1 MIKGINRQVIEVT
14 EIGNAY
20 YERALLVV
28 KPEYASLENAKLERE
43 AKKVLKELG
52 TPSSIQKKNR
62 VLYWTVR
69 LGAAAAFGSAVTA
82 LFVFV

>member
-1 MIKGINRQVIEVT
+1 MIKGINRQIIEVT

-43 AKKVLKELG
+43 AKKVLKELE

-69 LGAAAAFGSAVTA
+69 LGAAAVFGSAVTA